1 MRILQ
6 QKHIVQLLRSEVEK
20 AGGQRAWAKKHG
32 IHRTRVNKILHKALP
47 PSGSIIRA
55 LGLRII
61 VVADRD

>member
-1 MRILQ
+1 MRILE

-32 IHRTRVNKILHKALP
+32 VHRTIVNKVMHKSLR

-61 VVADRD
+61 VVSDRD